1 MLYLYSNI
9 YCIVHCIFSMVL
21 QVCLSFEPG
30 ISTNNLRF
38 RCIYI
43 YIYIMKYV
51 ILQYCFEIMVSWV
64 ISATWIASRAKIK
77 KPLCL
82 FLSTLFW
89 HSEHN
94 NGTYYTYKKTFVR
107 VHLYAKKKLNKDSLY
122 NQFSTYQLIYHG
134 TKILCSINKKV

>member
-1 MLYLYSNI
+1 
-9 YCIVHCIFSMVL
+9 
-21 QVCLSFEPG
+21 
-30 ISTNNLRF
+30 
-38 RCIYI
+38 
-43 YIYIMKYV
+43 MKYV
-51 ILQYCFEIMVSWV
+51 IWQYCFEIMVSWV

-107 VHLYAKKKLNKDSLY
+107 VHLYAKRN
-122 NQFSTYQLIYHG
+122 
-134 TKILCSINKKV
+134 